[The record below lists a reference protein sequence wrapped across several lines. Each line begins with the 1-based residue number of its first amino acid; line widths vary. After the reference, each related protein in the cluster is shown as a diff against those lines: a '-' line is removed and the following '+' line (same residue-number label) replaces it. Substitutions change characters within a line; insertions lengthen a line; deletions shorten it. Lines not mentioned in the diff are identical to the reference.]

1 MRKAAL
7 LACLALP
14 PFWSGAALAHH
25 PGSHASRLP
34 DGRVRV
40 EVAAVATD
48 GCTRI
53 GRVRAAAPSSVSAV
67 PGAAAVTAELVRAG
81 AGPCTMAVVAVTS
94 ETVLDLAPGLRQIML
109 YILAPDGTLA
119 STERVPI
126 R

>member
-25 PGSHASRLP
+25 PGSHASRLS

-53 GRVRAAAPSSVSAV
+53 ERVRVAAPPSVSAV

-81 AGPCTMAVVAVTS
+81 AGPCTMAVVAVRS
-94 ETVLDLAPGLRQIML
+94 ETVLDLAPGIRQIML

>member
-1 MRKAAL
+1 MASTSESNTPAGELSGRHVVL
-7 LACLALP
+7 GLSGGIACYKSAEL
-14 PFWSGAALAHH
+14 
-25 PGSHASRLP
+25 
-34 DGRVRV
+34 
-40 EVAAVATD
+40 
-48 GCTRI
+48 TR
-53 GRVRAAAPSSVSAV
+53 
-67 PGAAAVTAELVRAG
+67 ELVRAG